1 MRLQSPSISEL
12 HAFAQAAR
20 LGSYTQAAES
30 LQVTQ
35 GAISR
40 AIARLEEHLG
50 FAVFERQ
57 GKRNVL
63 TTAGRQYLD
72 AIAPAIFTIEST
84 TQAMRRKREGR
95 RVRLSMP
102 PTLFSH
108 WLIPRL
114 PDFNARHPDTVLS
127 FAPYRRDD
135 PLTAPD
141 IDAWI
146 RIGSMPFPD
155 TVEADYL
162 IGRDLVPICLPQ
174 DALSICR
181 PQDLLRRPL
190 LAHTNY
196 PDNWSRWFE
205 KMSCDG
211 PYPAPVADFEQV
223 GMLVQ
228 AVIAGMGV
236 AVVQRCLIEDD
247 LLARRIAI
255 PIHRPFQLERGYFLC
270 QPAGRPASHA
280 MEDFRQWLL
289 AQAATDNQRY
299 AVEQ

>member
-12 HAFAQAAR
+12 HAFVQAAR
-20 LGSYTQAAES
+20 LGSYTQAAQT

-50 FAVFERQ
+50 FPVFERQ
-57 GKRNVL
+57 GRHSVL

-72 AIAPAIFTIEST
+72 AVAPAVFTIESA

-95 RVRLSMP
+95 HVRLSVP

-114 PDFNARHPDTVLS
+114 PDFNAQHPDTVLS

-155 TVEADYL
+155 TLQADYV

-174 DALSICR
+174 DAARIRR
-181 PQDLLRRPL
+181 PQDLLQRPL

-205 KMSCDG
+205 KMGCDG
-211 PYPAPVADFEQV
+211 PYPAPTADFELV
-223 GMLVQ
+223 AMLVQ

-247 LLARRIAI
+247 LAAGRIAI
-255 PIHRPFQLERGYFLC
+255 PVCRPFQIERGYFLC
-270 QPAGRPASHA
+270 QPAARPSSHA
-280 MEDFRQWLL
+280 LQDFRAWLL
-289 AQAATDNQRY
+289 AQAQTDCQRY
-299 AVEQ
+299 ASI

>member
-84 TQAMRRKREGR
+84 TQAIRRKREGR

-181 PQDLLRRPL
+181 PRIYCAARCWPTPITRITGHAGLKKWAVTAPALPL
-190 LAHTNY
+190 WRTL
-196 PDNWSRWFE
+196 SRSACW
-205 KMSCDG
+205 C
-211 PYPAPVADFEQV
+211 
-223 GMLVQ
+223 
-228 AVIAGMGV
+228 
-236 AVVQRCLIEDD
+236 
-247 LLARRIAI
+247 
-255 PIHRPFQLERGYFLC
+255 
-270 QPAGRPASHA
+270 
-280 MEDFRQWLL
+280 RQ
-289 AQAATDNQRY
+289 
-299 AVEQ
+299 

>member
-20 LGSYTQAAES
+20 LGSYTEAADA

-40 AIARLEEHLG
+40 SIARLEEHLG

-57 GKRNVL
+57 GRRSVL

-72 AIAPAIFTIEST
+72 AVGPAVFTIESA

-95 RVRLSMP
+95 HVRLSMP

-114 PDFNARHPDTVLS
+114 PAFTAKYPGTVLS

-135 PLTAPD
+135 PLTSAD

-155 TVEADYL
+155 TLHADYL
-162 IGRDLVPICLPQ
+162 VGRDLVPICLPQ
-174 DALSICR
+174 DASRIQQ
-181 PQDLLRRPL
+181 PQDLLRHPL

-196 PDNWSRWFE
+196 PDNWARWFE
-205 KMSCDG
+205 KMGCDG
-211 PYPAPVADFEQV
+211 PYPAPAADFEQV

-236 AVVQRCLIEDD
+236 AVVQRCLIEED
-247 LLARRIAI
+247 LAAGRIAI
-255 PIHRPFQLERGYFLC
+255 PVNRPFQIERGYFLC
-270 QPAGRPASHA
+270 QPASRPAAHA
-280 MEDFRQWLL
+280 LQDFQQWLL
-289 AQAATDNQRY
+289 QEAQHDVTRY
-299 AVEQ
+299 SGAS